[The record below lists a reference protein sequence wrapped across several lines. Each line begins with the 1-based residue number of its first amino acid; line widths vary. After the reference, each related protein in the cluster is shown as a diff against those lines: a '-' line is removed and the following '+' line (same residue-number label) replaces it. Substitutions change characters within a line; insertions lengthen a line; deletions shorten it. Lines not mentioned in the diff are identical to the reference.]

1 MPRTRVAISAT
12 AVAILAI
19 QTVALVQ
26 PGATQR
32 VINIS
37 NLSQLFASLVA
48 TFTAVWVGRS
58 AVTRFERSFWNHMA
72 AAFGAWSFS
81 QIVWTL
87 AESNLVPHLFHNTS
101 ITLPLFFFSFAPL
114 LVLVTKRYQEE
125 EGLDWFRLL
134 DSLQIVILLLAA
146 FIWLFYIPYQT
157 ETDEQF
163 THRTLDHV
171 FMFRNVTIWLAF
183 CMRAA
188 VAGTRLERHL
198 FGIASIFTTLY
209 MLATHIPTLARLS
222 ADVGTGT
229 WMDVFWTLPYTIIVL
244 LALFWRTPTE
254 KAEGS
259 RPIRAVLSAHITPSL
274 LPIAVLVF
282 SGYMARRFPI
292 VAVAFV
298 VLAFVLYS
306 LRLAVTQFRQ
316 EGAKRA
322 LADAEHRFR
331 TLFHQNSL
339 PMWVFARATGE
350 ILEANYAACE
360 HYGYSRNEFL
370 SRNRSEITDAGV
382 VDLVERTMTSS
393 SVREEKHRTKDGRV
407 FDAAISR
414 VSIEFGGRDAELVT
428 VQDLSERKK
437 LEQQLRQAQK
447 MEAVGTLA
455 GGIAHDFNNLLTI
468 ITGYSQVILERA
480 GTDEQLRRE
489 MQQIEVA
496 SNKAIALIRQLLAF
510 SRRQL
515 LQPQVV
521 NLEGVVTGVEKMLR
535 RLIGE
540 NIELIVRTTG
550 AVGAVKADPGQLE
563 QVLINLAVNARDA
576 MEARNGGRLTFELQ
590 NIDLDEQFAAD
601 NVGAIAGR
609 YVMLAVTDT
618 GSGMSKEVQARIFEP
633 FFTTKASS
641 GGSGLGLAT
650 VYGIVQ
656 QSGGY
661 ITVSSVEGRGTT
673 FRIFLPRTSEQA
685 TPLEGVPELR
695 SENTGTETILLVE
708 DDDGLRA
715 LTRRVLLKHGYEVI
729 ETARTS
735 DAEQACRNHP
745 GKIHMLLTDVVMPGA
760 SGKELASRLTMIR
773 PEMLVLYMSG
783 YTDSVVMKQGVEEG
797 SVNFLA
803 KPFTPAALGQKV
815 REVLDI
821 KYGRANV
828 ARPYLR
834 G

>member
-1 MPRTRVAISAT
+1 MQRNRVATAAT
-12 AVAILAI
+12 AILIISI
-19 QTVALVQ
+19 QTIAVLQ
-26 PGATQR
+26 PGGPTQL
-32 VINIS
+32 VIDIS
-37 NLSQLFASLVA
+37 NFSQVGASLLA
-48 TFTAVWVGRS
+48 ALTCIWVGRS
-58 AVTRFERSFWNHMA
+58 AATFEKSFWNYLA
-72 AAFGAWSFS
+72 ISFGAWSFS
-81 QIVWTL
+81 QFIWAL
-87 AESNLVPHLFHNTS
+87 AESKFTTTFHGTS

-114 LVLVTKRYQEE
+114 LILLTKRNEE
-125 EGLDWFRLL
+125 EKAQDWLRVL

-163 THRTLDHV
+163 TQRTLDHV
-171 FMFRNVTIWLAF
+171 FMFRNVTLWLAF
-183 CMRAA
+183 CLRAV
-188 VAGTRLERHL
+188 VAGSRLERHL
-198 FGIASIFTTLY
+198 FGIASIFVTLY
-209 MLATHIPTLARLS
+209 MVATQVPTLARLNW
-222 ADVGTGT
+222 DVQTGG
-229 WMDVFWTLPYTIIVL
+229 WMDIFWAIPFTVVTL
-244 LALFWRTPTE
+244 LALFWPTPSSE
-254 KAEGS
+254 DEPVWG
-259 RPIRAVLSAHITPSL
+259 IRRVLSSHISPSL

-282 SGYMARRFPI
+282 SGYMARRYPI
-292 VAVAFV
+292 VAVTFV
-298 VLAFVLYS
+298 VVAFLLYS
-306 LRLAVTQFRQ
+306 LRLAVTQYRQ
-316 EGAKRA
+316 EDAKRA
-322 LADAEHRFR
+322 LADAEQRFR

-350 ILEANYAACE
+350 ILEANDSACQ
-360 HYGYSRNEFL
+360 HYGYTREEFL

-382 VDLVERTMTSS
+382 ADLVERTMAAS
-393 SVREEKHRTKDGRV
+393 SVREEKHRTKDGIV

-414 VSIEFGGRDAELVT
+414 VNIEFGGRDAELIT

-480 GTDEQLRRE
+480 SDEQLRRE

-521 NLEGVVTGVEKMLR
+521 NLETVVTGVEKMLR

-550 AVGAVKADPGQLE
+550 AVGTVKADPGQLE

-576 MEARNGGRLTFELQ
+576 MEVRNGGRLTFELQ
-590 NIDLDEQFAAD
+590 NIDLDQQFADD
-601 NVGAIAGR
+601 NVGATPGR
-609 YVMLAVTDT
+609 YVMLAVSDT
-618 GSGMSKEVQARIFEP
+618 GSGMSKDVQARIFEP
-633 FFTTKASS
+633 FFTTKAST

-661 ITVSSVEGRGTT
+661 ITVNSVEGRGTT

-685 TPLEGVPELR
+685 APVEGVPETR
-695 SENTGTETILLVE
+695 GENTGTETILLVE

-715 LTRRVLLKHGYEVI
+715 LTRRILLKHGYEVL

-745 GKIHMLLTDVVMPGA
+745 GKIHLLLTDVVMPGA

-797 SVNFLA
+797 SVNFIP
-803 KPFTPAALGQKV
+803 KPFTPAGLGQKV
-815 REVLDI
+815 REVLDV
-821 KYGRANV
+821 KYGRTN

>member
-1 MPRTRVAISAT
+1 MQRTRVAIAAT
-12 AVAILAI
+12 AILI
-19 QTVALVQ
+19 LSVQTVAVLQ
-26 PGATQR
+26 PGATQL
-32 VINIS
+32 VIDVS
-37 NLSQLFASLVA
+37 NFAQVAASLLAALTCMWVA
-48 TFTAVWVGRS
+48 RASVP
-58 AVTRFERSFWNHMA
+58 FEKSFWNYLA
-72 AAFGAWSFS
+72 VAFGAWSFS
-81 QIVWTL
+81 QLIWTL
-87 AESNLVPHLFHNTS
+87 AESKFTTTFHGTS
-101 ITLPLFFFSFAPL
+101 VTLPLFFFSFAPL
-114 LVLVTKRYQEE
+114 LILLTKRHEE
-125 EGLDWFRLL
+125 EKEQDWLRIL

-163 THRTLDHV
+163 TQRTLDHV
-171 FMFRNVTIWLAF
+171 FMFRNVTLWLAF
-183 CMRAA
+183 CLRSV
-188 VAGTRLERHL
+188 VAGSRLERHL
-198 FGIASIFTTLY
+198 FGIASIFVTLY
-209 MLATHIPTLARLS
+209 MVATQVPTLARLK
-222 ADVGTGT
+222 ADIGTGG
-229 WMDVFWTLPYTIIVL
+229 WMDTFWTIPFTVVTL
-244 LALFWRTPTE
+244 LALFWRTPTSE
-254 KAEGS
+254 DVPTWG
-259 RPIRAVLSAHITPSL
+259 IRRVLSSHISPSL

-282 SGYMARRFPI
+282 SGYMARRYPI
-292 VAVAFV
+292 VAVTFVVVAFV
-298 VLAFVLYS
+298 TYS

-316 EGAKRA
+316 EDAKRA

-350 ILEANYAACE
+350 ILEANDAACQ
-360 HYGYSRNEFL
+360 HYGYSREEFL
-370 SRNRSEITDAGV
+370 SRNRSEVTDAGV
-382 VDLVERTMTSS
+382 ADLVERTMVAS
-393 SVREEKHRTKDGRV
+393 SVREEKHRTKDGRL

-414 VSIEFGGRDAELVT
+414 VNIEFSGRDAELVT

-468 ITGYSQVILERA
+468 ITGYSQVILERSSH
-480 GTDEQLRRE
+480 DEQLRRE
-489 MQQIEVA
+489 IQQIEVA

-521 NLEGVVTGVEKMLR
+521 NLEGVVSGVEKMLR

-540 NIELIVRTTG
+540 NIELVVRTTG
-550 AVGAVKADPGQLE
+550 TVGTVKADPGQLE

-576 MEARNGGRLTFELQ
+576 MEPRNGGRLTFELQ
-590 NIDLDEQFAAD
+590 NIDLDEQFAED
-601 NVGAIAGR
+601 NVGAVPGR
-609 YVMLAVTDT
+609 YVMLAVSDT
-618 GSGMSKEVQARIFEP
+618 GCGMSKDVQARIFEP

-661 ITVSSVEGRGTT
+661 ITVNSVEGRGTT

-685 TPLEGVPELR
+685 VALEGVPETR

-715 LTRRVLLKHGYEVI
+715 LTRRILLKHGYEVL

-745 GKIHMLLTDVVMPGA
+745 GKIHLLLTDVVMPGA

-803 KPFTPAALGQKV
+803 KPFTPSALGQKV

-821 KYGRANV
+821 KYGRSNIS
-828 ARPYLR
+828 RPYLR

>member
-1 MPRTRVAISAT
+1 MQRNRMVVGAT
-12 AVAILAI
+12 AIAILAV
-19 QTVALVQ
+19 QMAALLLAGRSRTV
-26 PGATQR
+26 
-32 VINIS
+32 IEIS
-37 NLSQLFASLVA
+37 NFSQVAASLLATLACLGVA
-48 TFTAVWVGRS
+48 RVAGS
-58 AVTRFERSFWNHMA
+58 KFEKSFWNYLA
-72 AAFGAWSFS
+72 GAFGAWCFAQTVWSLSES
-81 QIVWTL
+81 QFT
-87 AESNLVPHLFHNTS
+87 ATFRGTS
-101 ITLPLFFFSFAPL
+101 LTMPLFFFSFAPL
-114 LVLVTKRYQEE
+114 LVLLTKRQEE
-125 EGLDWFRLL
+125 KGMDWLRVL

-146 FIWLFYIPYQT
+146 YIWLFYIPYQT

-163 THRTLDHV
+163 TQRTLDHV
-171 FMFRNVTIWLAF
+171 FMFRNVTLWLAL
-183 CMRAA
+183 CLRAA
-188 VAGTRLERHL
+188 VAGSRIERHL
-198 FGIASIFTTLY
+198 YGIASIFMTLY
-209 MLATHIPTLARLS
+209 MVATQIPTFARLNWD
-222 ADVGTGT
+222 AGTGG
-229 WMDVFWTLPYTIIVL
+229 WMDIFWTIPFTVVTL
-244 LALFWRTPTE
+244 LALFWRTPTDDIQT
-254 KAEGS
+254 S
-259 RPIRAVLSAHITPSL
+259 WDVRLVLSSHLTPSL
-274 LPIAVLVF
+274 LPIAVLTF
-282 SGYMARRFPI
+282 SGYMARRYPV
-292 VAVAFV
+292 VAVTFV
-298 VLAFVLYS
+298 VVSFVLYS
-306 LRLAVTQFRQ
+306 LRLAVTQFHQ
-316 EGAKRA
+316 EDAKRA
-322 LADAEHRFR
+322 LADAELRFR

-350 ILEANYAACE
+350 VLEVNDAACQR
-360 HYGYSRNEFL
+360 YGYSRDEFL
-370 SRNRSEITDAGV
+370 VRNRSDITDAGV
-382 VDLVERTMTSS
+382 VDLVERTLTAS
-393 SVREEKHRTKDGRV
+393 SVREEKHRTMDGTV

-468 ITGYSQVILERA
+468 ITGYSQVILERV
-480 GTDEQLRRE
+480 GNDEQLRRE

-521 NLEGVVTGVEKMLR
+521 NLEGIVTGVEKMLR

-540 NIELIVRTTG
+540 NIELVARTTG
-550 AVGAVKADPGQLE
+550 AVGTVKADPGQLE

-576 MEARNGGRLTFELQ
+576 MESRNGGRLTFELQ
-590 NIDLDEQFAAD
+590 NIDLDEQFATD
-601 NVGAIAGR
+601 NVGAVPGR

-633 FFTTKASS
+633 FFTTKGSS

-661 ITVSSVEGRGTT
+661 ITVNSVEGRGTT

-685 TPLEGVPELR
+685 APVEGVPETR

-715 LTRRVLLKHGYEVI
+715 LTRRVLLKHGYEVL

-773 PEMLVLYMSG
+773 PEMIVLYMSG

-815 REVLDI
+815 REVLDF

-828 ARPYLR
+828 SRPYLR

>member
-1 MPRTRVAISAT
+1 MQRIRVAA
-12 AVAILAI
+12 AAAAILIIAI
-19 QTVALVQ
+19 QTAAVLQ

-32 VINIS
+32 VIDLS
-37 NLSQLFASLVA
+37 NFSQVAASLLA
-48 TFTAVWVGRS
+48 ALTCIWVGRS
-58 AVTRFERSFWNHMA
+58 ATPFEKSFWNYMA
-72 AAFGAWSFS
+72 VAFGAWSFS
-81 QIVWTL
+81 QLIWTL
-87 AESNLVPHLFHNTS
+87 AESRFTTTFHGTS

-114 LVLVTKRYQEE
+114 LVLLTKRHEE
-125 EGLDWFRLL
+125 EKEQDWLRVL

-157 ETDEQF
+157 ESDDQF
-163 THRTLDHV
+163 TQRMLDHV
-171 FMFRNVTIWLAF
+171 FMFRNVTLWLAF
-183 CMRAA
+183 CLRAV
-188 VAGTRLERHL
+188 VAGSRLERHL
-198 FGIASIFTTLY
+198 FGIASIFVTLY
-209 MLATHIPTLARLS
+209 MVATQVPTLARLNWN
-222 ADVGTGT
+222 VQTGG
-229 WMDVFWTLPYTIIVL
+229 WMDIFWTLPFTVVTL
-244 LALFWRTPTE
+244 LALFWRPPTSE
-254 KAEGS
+254 DQH
-259 RPIRAVLSAHITPSL
+259 RWVIRRVLSSHISPSL

-282 SGYMARRFPI
+282 SGYMARRFPV
-292 VAVAFV
+292 VAVTFV
-298 VLAFVLYS
+298 VIAFLLYS

-316 EGAKRA
+316 EDSKRA

-350 ILEANYAACE
+350 ILEANDAACQ
-360 HYGYSRNEFL
+360 HYGYSREEFL
-370 SRNRSEITDAGV
+370 SRNRNEITEAGV
-382 VDLVERTMTSS
+382 ADLVERTMAAS
-393 SVREEKHRTKDGRV
+393 SVREEKHRTKAGKV

-414 VSIEFGGRDAELVT
+414 VNIEFGGRDAELVT

-468 ITGYSQVILERA
+468 ITGYSQVILERSNS
-480 GTDEQLRRE
+480 DEQLRRE
-489 MQQIEVA
+489 IQQIEVA

-521 NLEGVVTGVEKMLR
+521 NPEGIVAGVEKMLR

-540 NIELIVRTTG
+540 NIELVVRTTG
-550 AVGAVKADPGQLE
+550 AVGTVKADPGQLE

-576 MEARNGGRLTFELQ
+576 MEVRNGGRLTFELQ
-590 NIDLDEQFAAD
+590 NIDLDQQFAED
-601 NVGAIAGR
+601 NVGAVPGR
-609 YVMLAVTDT
+609 YVMLAVSDT
-618 GSGMSKEVQARIFEP
+618 GSGMSKDVQARIFEP
-633 FFTTKASS
+633 FFTTKAST

-661 ITVSSVEGRGTT
+661 ITVNSVEGRGTT
-673 FRIFLPRTSEQA
+673 FRVFLPRTSEQA
-685 TPLEGVPELR
+685 APVEGVPETR
-695 SENTGTETILLVE
+695 GENTGTETILLVE

-715 LTRRVLLKHGYEVI
+715 LTRRILLKHGYEVL

-797 SVNFLA
+797 SVNFIA
-803 KPFTPAALGQKV
+803 KPFTPAGLGQKV

-828 ARPYLR
+828 SRPYLR

>member
-1 MPRTRVAISAT
+1 M
-12 AVAILAI
+12 
-19 QTVALVQ
+19 
-26 PGATQR
+26 
-32 VINIS
+32 
-37 NLSQLFASLVA
+37 
-48 TFTAVWVGRS
+48 
-58 AVTRFERSFWNHMA
+58 
-72 AAFGAWSFS
+72 
-81 QIVWTL
+81 
-87 AESNLVPHLFHNTS
+87 
-101 ITLPLFFFSFAPL
+101 
-114 LVLVTKRYQEE
+114 
-125 EGLDWFRLL
+125 
-134 DSLQIVILLLAA
+134 
-146 FIWLFYIPYQT
+146 
-157 ETDEQF
+157 
-163 THRTLDHV
+163 
-171 FMFRNVTIWLAF
+171 
-183 CMRAA
+183 
-188 VAGTRLERHL
+188 
-198 FGIASIFTTLY
+198 TLY
-209 MLATHIPTLARLS
+209 MIATQVPTFARLNWNI
-222 ADVGTGT
+222 GTGG
-229 WMDVFWTLPYTIIVL
+229 WMDVFWTIPFTVVTL
-244 LALFWRTPTE
+244 LALYWQTPSEETHP
-254 KAEGS
+254 S
-259 RPIRAVLSAHITPSL
+259 WDLRLVLSSHITPSL

-282 SGYMARRFPI
+282 SGYMARRFPE
-292 VAVAFV
+292 VAITFV
-298 VLAFVLYS
+298 VIAFVLYS
-306 LRLAVTQFRQ
+306 LRLAVTQYRQ
-316 EGAKRA
+316 EDAKRA
-322 LADAEHRFR
+322 LADAELRFR

-350 ILEANYAACE
+350 VLEANDAACQR
-360 HYGYSRNEFL
+360 YGYSREEFL
-370 SRNRSEITDAGV
+370 QRNRNEIAETGV
-382 VDLVERTMTSS
+382 VDLVDRAMAAAT
-393 SVREEKHRTKDGRV
+393 VREERHRGKDGVV
-407 FDAAISR
+407 FDVAISR
-414 VSIEFGGRDAELVT
+414 VSIEFAGRDAELIT

-468 ITGYSQVILERA
+468 ITGYSQVILERS
-480 GTDEQLRRE
+480 GNDEQLRRE
-489 MQQIEVA
+489 IQQIEVA

-540 NIELIVRTTG
+540 NIELVARTTG
-550 AVGAVKADPGQLE
+550 SVGTVKADPGQLE

-576 MEARNGGRLTFELQ
+576 MESRNGGRLTFELQ

-601 NVGAIAGR
+601 HVGAIPGR

-618 GSGMSKEVQARIFEP
+618 GVGMSKEVQARIFEP
-633 FFTTKASS
+633 FFTTKAST

-661 ITVSSVEGRGTT
+661 ITVNSVEGRGST

-685 TPLEGVPELR
+685 ATTEGVPETR

-715 LTRRVLLKHGYEVI
+715 LTRRVLLKHGYEVL

-735 DAEQACRNHP
+735 DAEQVCRHHP

-797 SVNFLA
+797 SVNFIA

-821 KYGRANV
+821 KYGRGNV
-828 ARPYLR
+828 SRPYLR

>member
-1 MPRTRVAISAT
+1 
-12 AVAILAI
+12 
-19 QTVALVQ
+19 
-26 PGATQR
+26 
-32 VINIS
+32 
-37 NLSQLFASLVA
+37 
-48 TFTAVWVGRS
+48 
-58 AVTRFERSFWNHMA
+58 
-72 AAFGAWSFS
+72 
-81 QIVWTL
+81 
-87 AESNLVPHLFHNTS
+87 
-101 ITLPLFFFSFAPL
+101 
-114 LVLVTKRYQEE
+114 
-125 EGLDWFRLL
+125 
-134 DSLQIVILLLAA
+134 
-146 FIWLFYIPYQT
+146 
-157 ETDEQF
+157 
-163 THRTLDHV
+163 
-171 FMFRNVTIWLAF
+171 
-183 CMRAA
+183 
-188 VAGTRLERHL
+188 
-198 FGIASIFTTLY
+198 
-209 MLATHIPTLARLS
+209 
-222 ADVGTGT
+222 
-229 WMDVFWTLPYTIIVL
+229 
-244 LALFWRTPTE
+244 
-254 KAEGS
+254 
-259 RPIRAVLSAHITPSL
+259 
-274 LPIAVLVF
+274 
-282 SGYMARRFPI
+282 MARRYPV
-292 VAVAFV
+292 VAVTFV
-298 VLAFVLYS
+298 VVSFVLYS
-306 LRLAVTQFRQ
+306 LRLAVTQFHQ
-316 EGAKRA
+316 EDAKRA
-322 LADAEHRFR
+322 LADAELRFR

-350 ILEANYAACE
+350 VLEVNDAACQR
-360 HYGYSRNEFL
+360 YGYSRDEFL
-370 SRNRSEITDAGV
+370 VRNRSDITDAGV
-382 VDLVERTMTSS
+382 VDLVERTLTAS
-393 SVREEKHRTKDGRV
+393 SVREEKHRTMDGTV

-468 ITGYSQVILERA
+468 ITGYSQVILERV
-480 GTDEQLRRE
+480 GNDEQLRRE

-521 NLEGVVTGVEKMLR
+521 NLEGIVTGVEKMLR

-540 NIELIVRTTG
+540 NIELVARTTG
-550 AVGAVKADPGQLE
+550 AVGTVKADPGQLE

-576 MEARNGGRLTFELQ
+576 MESRNGGRLTFELQ
-590 NIDLDEQFAAD
+590 NIDLDEQFATD
-601 NVGAIAGR
+601 NVGAVPGR

-633 FFTTKASS
+633 FFTTKGSS

-661 ITVSSVEGRGTT
+661 ITVNSVEGRGTT

-685 TPLEGVPELR
+685 APVEGVPETR

-715 LTRRVLLKHGYEVI
+715 LTRRVLLKHGYEVL

-773 PEMLVLYMSG
+773 PEMIVLYMSG

-815 REVLDI
+815 REVLDF

-828 ARPYLR
+828 SRPYLR

>member
-1 MPRTRVAISAT
+1 MQRNRVAIAAT
-12 AVAILAI
+12 SILIISVQAIAVLPPGGPT
-19 QTVALVQ
+19 QLV
-26 PGATQR
+26 
-32 VINIS
+32 VDIS
-37 NLSQLFASLVA
+37 NFSQVAASLLA
-48 TFTAVWVGRS
+48 ALTCIWVGRS
-58 AVTRFERSFWNHMA
+58 SGAFEKSFWNYLA
-72 AAFGAWSFS
+72 ISFGAWSFS
-81 QIVWTL
+81 QLIWAL
-87 AESNLVPHLFHNTS
+87 AESKFTTTFHGTS

-114 LVLVTKRYQEE
+114 LILLTKRNEE
-125 EGLDWFRLL
+125 EKAQDWLRVL

-163 THRTLDHV
+163 TQRTLDHV
-171 FMFRNVTIWLAF
+171 FMFRNVTLWLAF
-183 CMRAA
+183 CLRAV
-188 VAGTRLERHL
+188 VAGSRLERHL
-198 FGIASIFTTLY
+198 FGIASIFVTLY
-209 MLATHIPTLARLS
+209 MVATQVPTLARLNW
-222 ADVGTGT
+222 DVQTGG
-229 WMDVFWTLPYTIIVL
+229 WMDIFWTIPFTVVTL
-244 LALFWRTPTE
+244 LALFWPTASSE
-254 KAEGS
+254 AEPVWG
-259 RPIRAVLSAHITPSL
+259 IRRVLSSHISPSL

-282 SGYMARRFPI
+282 SGYMARRYPI
-292 VAVAFV
+292 VAVTFV
-298 VLAFVLYS
+298 VIAFLLYS
-306 LRLAVTQFRQ
+306 LRLAVTQYRQ
-316 EGAKRA
+316 EDAKRA
-322 LADAEHRFR
+322 LADAEQRFR

-350 ILEANYAACE
+350 ILEANDVACQ
-360 HYGYSRNEFL
+360 HYGYTREEFL

-382 VDLVERTMTSS
+382 ADLVERTMAAS
-393 SVREEKHRTKDGRV
+393 SVREEKHRTKDGTI

-414 VSIEFGGRDAELVT
+414 VNIEFGGRDAELIT

-480 GTDEQLRRE
+480 SDEQLRRE

-521 NLEGVVTGVEKMLR
+521 NLESVVTGVEKMLR

-550 AVGAVKADPGQLE
+550 AAGTVKADPGQLE

-576 MEARNGGRLTFELQ
+576 MEVRNGGRLTFELQ
-590 NIDLDEQFAAD
+590 NIDLDQQFAED
-601 NVGAIAGR
+601 NVGAVPGR
-609 YVMLAVTDT
+609 YVMLAVSDT
-618 GSGMSKEVQARIFEP
+618 GSGMSKDVQARIFEP
-633 FFTTKASS
+633 FFTTKAST

-661 ITVSSVEGRGTT
+661 ITVNSVEGRGTT

-685 TPLEGVPELR
+685 APVEGVPETR
-695 SENTGTETILLVE
+695 GENTGTETILLVE

-715 LTRRVLLKHGYEVI
+715 LTRRILLKHGYEVL

-745 GKIHMLLTDVVMPGA
+745 GKIHLLLTDVVMPGA

-797 SVNFLA
+797 SVNFIA
-803 KPFTPAALGQKV
+803 KPFTPAGLGQKV
-815 REVLDI
+815 REVLDV

-828 ARPYLR
+828 SRPYLR

>member
-1 MPRTRVAISAT
+1 
-12 AVAILAI
+12 
-19 QTVALVQ
+19 
-26 PGATQR
+26 
-32 VINIS
+32 
-37 NLSQLFASLVA
+37 
-48 TFTAVWVGRS
+48 
-58 AVTRFERSFWNHMA
+58 
-72 AAFGAWSFS
+72 
-81 QIVWTL
+81 
-87 AESNLVPHLFHNTS
+87 
-101 ITLPLFFFSFAPL
+101 
-114 LVLVTKRYQEE
+114 
-125 EGLDWFRLL
+125 
-134 DSLQIVILLLAA
+134 
-146 FIWLFYIPYQT
+146 
-157 ETDEQF
+157 
-163 THRTLDHV
+163 
-171 FMFRNVTIWLAF
+171 
-183 CMRAA
+183 
-188 VAGTRLERHL
+188 
-198 FGIASIFTTLY
+198 
-209 MLATHIPTLARLS
+209 
-222 ADVGTGT
+222 
-229 WMDVFWTLPYTIIVL
+229 MDIFWTLPFTVVTL
-244 LALFWRTPTE
+244 LALFWRPPTSE
-254 KAEGS
+254 DQH
-259 RPIRAVLSAHITPSL
+259 RWVIRRVLSSHISPSL

-282 SGYMARRFPI
+282 SGYMARRFPV
-292 VAVAFV
+292 VAVTFV
-298 VLAFVLYS
+298 VIAFLLYS

-316 EGAKRA
+316 EDSKRA

-350 ILEANYAACE
+350 ILEANDAACQ
-360 HYGYSRNEFL
+360 HYGYSREEFL
-370 SRNRSEITDAGV
+370 SRNRNEITEAGV
-382 VDLVERTMTSS
+382 ADLVERTMAAS
-393 SVREEKHRTKDGRV
+393 SVREEKHRTKAGKV

-414 VSIEFGGRDAELVT
+414 VNIEFGGRDAELVT

-468 ITGYSQVILERA
+468 ITGYSQVILERSNS
-480 GTDEQLRRE
+480 DEQLRRE
-489 MQQIEVA
+489 IQQIEVA

-521 NLEGVVTGVEKMLR
+521 NPEGIVAGVEKMLR

-540 NIELIVRTTG
+540 NIELVVRTTG
-550 AVGAVKADPGQLE
+550 AVGTVKADPGQLE

-576 MEARNGGRLTFELQ
+576 MEVRNGGRLTFELQ
-590 NIDLDEQFAAD
+590 NIDLDQQFAED
-601 NVGAIAGR
+601 NVGAVPGR
-609 YVMLAVTDT
+609 YVMLAVSDT
-618 GSGMSKEVQARIFEP
+618 GSGMSKDVQARIFEP
-633 FFTTKASS
+633 FFTTKAST

-661 ITVSSVEGRGTT
+661 ITVNSVEGRGTT
-673 FRIFLPRTSEQA
+673 FRVFLPRTSEQA
-685 TPLEGVPELR
+685 APVEGVPETR
-695 SENTGTETILLVE
+695 GENTGTETILLVE

-715 LTRRVLLKHGYEVI
+715 LTRRILLKHGYEVL

-797 SVNFLA
+797 SVNFIA
-803 KPFTPAALGQKV
+803 KPFTPAGLGQKV

-828 ARPYLR
+828 SRPYLR

>member
-1 MPRTRVAISAT
+1 MSRTRVAIAAT
-12 AVAILAI
+12 AIFILAI
-19 QTVALVQ
+19 QTVAVVT

-37 NLSQLFASLVA
+37 NLAQLCASLLA
-48 TFTAVWVGRS
+48 TFTAWWIGNS
-58 AVTRFERSFWNHMA
+58 AVTRFEKSFWNYMA

-81 QIVWTL
+81 QVIWTL
-87 AESNLVPHLFHNTS
+87 AESKLIPHVFHGTS
-101 ITLPLFFFSFAPL
+101 ITLPLFFFSLAPL

-125 EGLDWFRLL
+125 EGLDWFRVL

-183 CMRAA
+183 CLRAA

-222 ADVGTGT
+222 ADVNTGT
-229 WMDVFWTLPYTIIVL
+229 WMDIFWTLPFTTIIV
-244 LALFWRTPTE
+244 LALFWRTPAEATE
-254 KAEGS
+254 LS
-259 RPIRAVLSAHITPSL
+259 RPMRSVLSAHITPSL
-274 LPIAVLVF
+274 LPIAVLAF
-282 SGYMARRFPI
+282 SGYMARRYPV
-292 VAVAFV
+292 VAVTFV
-298 VLAFVLYS
+298 VVAFVLYS

-316 EGAKRA
+316 EEAKRA
-322 LADAEHRFR
+322 LADAELRFR

-350 ILEANYAACE
+350 VLEVNDAACT
-360 HYGYSRNEFL
+360 HYGYSREEFL
-370 SRNRSEITDAGV
+370 TRNRSDITDASV
-382 VDLVERTMTSS
+382 VDLVERTMTAS
-393 SVREEKHRTKDGRV
+393 SVREEKHRTKNEST

-480 GTDEQLRRE
+480 QDEQLRRE
-489 MQQIEVA
+489 LQQIEVA

-521 NLEGVVTGVEKMLR
+521 NMEGVVVGVEKMLR

-550 AVGAVKADPGQLE
+550 AVGTVKADPGQLE

-576 MEARNGGRLTFELQ
+576 MESRNGGRLTFELQ
-590 NIDLDEQFAAD
+590 NVDLDEQFAAD
-601 NVGAIAGR
+601 NVGAIPGR
-609 YVMLAVTDT
+609 YVMLAVSDT
-618 GSGMSKEVQARIFEP
+618 GSGMSKDVQARIFEP
-633 FFTTKASS
+633 FFTTKAST

-661 ITVSSVEGRGTT
+661 ITVTSVEGRGTT

-685 TPLEGVPELR
+685 APVEGVPETR
-695 SENTGTETILLVE
+695 SENTGNETILLVE

-715 LTRRVLLKHGYEVI
+715 LTRRILLKHGYEVI

-760 SGKELASRLTMIR
+760 SGKELSSRLTMIR

-797 SVNFLA
+797 SVNFIA

-815 REVLDI
+815 REVLDV
-821 KYGRANV
+821 KYGRVGVN
-828 ARPYLR
+828 RPYLR